1 MAREDEAVR
10 ERQRRGYDDR
20 LDELEDE
27 FGV

>member
-10 ERQRRGYDDR
+10 DRARAAHERR